1 MGFEYNIGDMIVTN
15 QVEAN
20 YPYHEDPP
28 VKYKKTRYGVILGI
42 IEYDLKANY
51 VPIDGP
57 KVHKKF
63 RIYWN
68 ETSRE
73 GKISIIEENIV
84 QHEVERGHWML
95 VTNKGEFYD
104 EFV

>member
-1 MGFEYNIGDMIVTN
+1 MGLEYNIGDMIITN
-15 QVEAN
+15 WDQLSEPN
-20 YPYHEDPP
+20 
-28 VKYKKTRYGVILGI
+28 KKLQKTRYGVILGFI
-42 IEYDLKANY
+42 DYNLKTNY

-57 KVHKKF
+57 QAHKKF

-68 ETSRE
+68 ETNRK

-84 QHEVERGHWML
+84 KYEVERGHWML
-95 VTNKGEFYD
+95 VTNRGKSYN